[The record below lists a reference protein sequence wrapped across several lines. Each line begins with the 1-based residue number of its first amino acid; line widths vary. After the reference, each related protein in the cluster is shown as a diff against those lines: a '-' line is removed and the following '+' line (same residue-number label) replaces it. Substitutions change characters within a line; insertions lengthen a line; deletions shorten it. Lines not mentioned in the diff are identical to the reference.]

1 MEWTNTLTTLCFVFL
16 PVFCIHTHTPLFTLY
31 SKNTRVQSQLIVNP
45 KPFLMDLI
53 GQHVK
58 VKLKW
63 GMEYYGTL
71 HSADA
76 YMNVQLHNCE
86 EYIEQQFAGKL
97 GTVLIRCNNVLYI
110 VVAEV
115 PEGDHNNH
123 QHQQQD
129 PAASTAAATTTTE
142 GEGAVAMST
151 D

>member
-1 MEWTNTLTTLCFVFL
+1 MH
-16 PVFCIHTHTPLFTLY
+16 I
-31 SKNTRVQSQLIVNP
+31 QSQLIVNP

-115 PEGDHNNH
+115 PEGDHNN
-123 QHQQQD
+123 QQQQQD
-129 PAASTAAATTTTE
+129 PAASTAATTTTTTE

>member
-1 MEWTNTLTTLCFVFL
+1 
-16 PVFCIHTHTPLFTLY
+16 
-31 SKNTRVQSQLIVNP
+31 
-45 KPFLMDLI
+45 MDLV

-63 GMEYYGTL
+63 GMEYYGVL

-76 YMNVQLHNCE
+76 YMNVQLHQCD
-86 EYIEQQFAGKL
+86 EYIEQQFAGHL

-115 PEGDHNNH
+115 PDESNNSNSNNSLVNE
-123 QHQQQD
+123 QVVEM
-129 PAASTAAATTTTE
+129 TT
-142 GEGAVAMST
+142 

>member
-1 MEWTNTLTTLCFVFL
+1 
-16 PVFCIHTHTPLFTLY
+16 
-31 SKNTRVQSQLIVNP
+31 
-45 KPFLMDLI
+45 MDLI

-76 YMNVQLHNCE
+76 YMNVQLHHCD
-86 EYIEQQFAGKL
+86 EYIEQQLAGHL

-110 VVAEV
+110 VVAE
-115 PEGDHNNH
+115 PPDSNNNKT
-123 QHQQQD
+123 D
-129 PAASTAAATTTTE
+129 DTPIEKEETASNMVMAMAT
-142 GEGAVAMST
+142 

>member
-1 MEWTNTLTTLCFVFL
+1 M
-16 PVFCIHTHTPLFTLY
+16 H
-31 SKNTRVQSQLIVNP
+31 VQSQLIVNP

-86 EYIEQQFAGKL
+86 EYIEQEFAGKL

-115 PEGDHNNH
+115 PEGDHNN
-123 QHQQQD
+123 QQQQD
-129 PAASTAAATTTTE
+129 PAASAATTTTTE

>member
-1 MEWTNTLTTLCFVFL
+1 
-16 PVFCIHTHTPLFTLY
+16 
-31 SKNTRVQSQLIVNP
+31 
-45 KPFLMDLI
+45 MDLI

-76 YMNVQLHNCE
+76 YMNVQLHHCD
-86 EYIEQQFAGKL
+86 EYIEQQLAGHL

-110 VVAEV
+110 VVAE
-115 PEGDHNNH
+115 PPDSNNV
-123 QHQQQD
+123 
-129 PAASTAAATTTTE
+129 TKTTTNDNDDTPVVKVE
-142 GEGAVAMST
+142 TASNMMMAMAT

>member
-1 MEWTNTLTTLCFVFL
+1 
-16 PVFCIHTHTPLFTLY
+16 
-31 SKNTRVQSQLIVNP
+31 
-45 KPFLMDLI
+45 MDLI

-86 EYIEQQFAGKL
+86 EYIEQQCAGHL

-110 VVAEV
+110 VVAELPDSDKNIETN
-115 PEGDHNNH
+115 PEGE
-123 QHQQQD
+123 
-129 PAASTAAATTTTE
+129 S
-142 GEGAVAMST
+142 AVVPMST
-151 D
+151 DWFVSQYIGE

>member
-1 MEWTNTLTTLCFVFL
+1 M
-16 PVFCIHTHTPLFTLY
+16 H
-31 SKNTRVQSQLIVNP
+31 VQSQLIVNP

-115 PEGDHNNH
+115 PEGDHNN
-123 QHQQQD
+123 QQQQD
-129 PAASTAAATTTTE
+129 PAASAATTTTTE

-151 D
+151 DWFINMYVFLFMYRCQ